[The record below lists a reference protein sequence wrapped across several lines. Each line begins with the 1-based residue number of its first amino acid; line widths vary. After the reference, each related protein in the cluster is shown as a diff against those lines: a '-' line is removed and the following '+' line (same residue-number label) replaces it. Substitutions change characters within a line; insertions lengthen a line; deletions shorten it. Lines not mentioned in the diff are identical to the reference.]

1 MTVLDPNLQA
11 ELLSLLA
18 PEFVTE
24 KDRHGWLYA
33 ALGPDCPVVRKIDC
47 TGAVDDFVAGM
58 LLKLD
63 GFGEVEAGKP
73 ALCKLL
79 EYARGQVGVDRQKRI
94 DTLIAAIESLSRAP
108 DDPGQ
113 AEGWAV
119 PADFRFGNAAMDK
132 AAERLGTPGG
142 TRFGKLVCQR
152 LENKGWVEPTATKS
166 ALRLVEFVA
175 GCPAKDVQALFHAI
189 RHALRTD
196 PGPPT
201 EHEAIRA
208 AAVALY
214 CLAASRTVENL
225 EELSGPAFPVKDY
238 RAGFSRA
245 AHSKALLVYAVIAAA
260 LEGPEGLALRLEQV
274 EGDPGLPHAPH
285 VFHVHVPAE
294 GQNAKNAFEW
304 AAYRSVVHNNKED
317 LPDQCLDGSRDL
329 GSDNRESLKARLD
342 DIREVEDCCRALVV
356 TGLFSPEPCREFAE
370 RNRVPTL
377 ILDEQARDLIAGMPA
392 ERVVAEIE
400 EFWKAVHALSRAG

>member
-1 MTVLDPNLQA
+1 MNDLDSRLQA
-11 ELLSLLA
+11 ELLKRLTPLFGIQKDRKGTLTSALGQCCVNFDQIDDTGA
-18 PEFVTE
+18 PEPFVKNLITTL
-24 KDRHGWLYA
+24 HGFRS
-33 ALGPDCPVVRKIDC
+33 D
-47 TGAVDDFVAGM
+47 TGS
-58 LLKLD
+58 
-63 GFGEVEAGKP
+63 P
-73 ALCKLL
+73 ALCVLL
-79 EYARGQVGVDRQKRI
+79 EMARTGVEKDPAI
-94 DTLIAAIESLSRAP
+94 DELIAEIERLSRTP
-108 DDPGQ
+108 DDQGQ
-113 AEGWAV
+113 ADGWAV
-119 PADFRFGNAAMDK
+119 PADFRFGNTAMKK
-132 AAERLGTPGG
+132 AAQRLGTPGG
-142 TRFGKLVCQR
+142 RRFGKLLCDR
-152 LENKGWVEPTATKS
+152 LRDKELADLGS
-166 ALRLVEFVA
+166 AVKLVEFVA